1 MKKADLIAALEAKF
15 FKLGNVTI
23 ADPSQAGQAVREQ
36 EGVMW
41 YIAGVY
47 EQAGNTLARRN
58 ISFYV
63 VDEGL
68 PTEQAFYADREPT
81 HALAVEPVARKWGN
95 VEGEVVR
102 EGNDFAVIRRFNIVA
117 DTATEVQVLVK
128 DVNGVITEYPI
139 V

>member
-1 MKKADLIAALEAKF
+1 MKKIELLTELEKKF
-15 FKLGNVTI
+15 FKVGKVAL

-47 EQAGNTLARRN
+47 EQSGNTLARRN